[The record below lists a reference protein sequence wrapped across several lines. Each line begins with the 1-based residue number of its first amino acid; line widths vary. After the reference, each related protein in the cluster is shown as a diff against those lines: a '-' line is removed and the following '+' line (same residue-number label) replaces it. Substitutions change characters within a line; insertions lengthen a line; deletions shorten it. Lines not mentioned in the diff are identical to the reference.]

1 MEEIN
6 AVITKLVAGNRI
18 LAREGVV
25 DGFGHISARHPK
37 DPERYLLS
45 RSRSPELVEG
55 ADIMEFMLDG
65 VAIDDKGFQPYA
77 ERHIHG
83 SIYEARPDVMAAVH
97 NHSYEVIP
105 FGITKT
111 PLRPVAHV
119 ASRIGLNIPVWDIR
133 AKFGDTS
140 LLVTN
145 MEQGHDMAACL
156 GENHVVLMRGHGCAV
171 AADTIEEAVL
181 KSIYLQINA
190 RMQMDAMRLGEV
202 TYLSPGEIAFRETS
216 TPETMRL
223 GTERVWEYYTRRAG
237 LAGG

>member
-1 MEEIN
+1 MEDVN
-6 AVITKLVAGNRI
+6 AVIEKLVAGNRI

-25 DGFGHISARHPK
+25 DGFGHISTRHPN

-45 RSRSPELVEG
+45 RSRSPELVESD
-55 ADIMEFMLDG
+55 DILEFRLDG
-65 VAIDDKGFQPYA
+65 EALDDKGFAVYA
-77 ERHIHG
+77 ERPIHG
-83 SIYEARPDVMAAVH
+83 SIYEKRPDVMAVVH

-105 FGITKT
+105 FGITRT

-119 ASRIGLNIPVWDIR
+119 ASRIGAHIPVWDIR

-171 AADTIEEAVL
+171 AADSIEEVVL
-181 KSIYLQINA
+181 KSIYLQVNA
-190 RMQMDAMRLGEV
+190 RMQMDAMRMGEV
-202 TYLSPGEIAFRETS
+202 TYLSPGEITFRETA

-237 LAGG
+237 IAGA